1 MTLCLEKNGF
11 CFVLVI
17 DCWIHVIRNLYK
29 WFCHIS
35 RFFKCVQ
42 KLVYAWTECVNMWL
56 YCLRNCKQLHIY
68 CILKELI
75 HRVFKVKNTR
85 LYSKYRACTTAA
97 FNCLAC
103 QQYDLLAETLN
114 IHNPLISWFMSTAVC
129 DLVSVTPVCQSHII
143 GSFSSYK

>member
-17 DCWIHVIRNLYK
+17 DCWIHVIRHLYK

-56 YCLRNCKQLHIY
+56 YCLHICKQLHIY

-85 LYSKYRACTTAA
+85 LYSKYRALTQQLLTPLPGNNTT
-97 FNCLAC
+97 C
-103 QQYDLLAETLN
+103 LN
-114 IHNPLISWFMSTAVC
+114 IHTIRWSADICQQLC
-129 DLVSVTPVCQSHII
+129 VTL
-143 GSFSSYK
+143 FL